1 MKILLSALA
10 CDPGKGS
17 ELEVGFRALL
27 AAASRHEV
35 WVLTNSAAI
44 PTVRLALDECG
55 CADRVHL
62 EGIYFEVDDE
72 NYPRLT
78 VPRFHWYYDRW
89 QRKAAVR
96 AAELDRR
103 IDFDIVHHVTLA
115 ANWTRAGVTVLDKPL
130 VWGPVG
136 GGVEMPLKLVG
147 ELGWRGIVEEAARPV
162 FRRLLARYGPAR
174 QTRERAVVI
183 FAQNEDTARLM
194 RIDDGRLSLL
204 SNATSVD
211 VREIRPA
218 GTRRSDIVFAG
229 RLLPWKGGQLA
240 VRSLRYVRHPN
251 AVLRIFGEGPEQGR
265 IARAAHRWGVTD
277 RVQFE
282 GRVDRD
288 ELLRIVSTAG
298 VFLHPAFHDEA
309 GLAVAEA
316 LSLGTPV
323 VCLDRGGPS
332 ELLRYWPG
340 AHAAVIS
347 TQSPES
353 TARAIAASIDQFLFD
368 APPVPPT
375 SRCPETSFDERLLT
389 AYQTAFAHRGETR
402 PAKVWAFPVGKPQL
416 FTESSRSLSEGV
428 LVYGFGRRLPKW
440 TQTALAWHVRVP
452 GVRRLFSERKLQEPP
467 ACGWSNWHRI
477 EEEVTRRNKGSAL
490 SWVHFRSQWGKERSN
505 MLGLDGDGTPRVFVV
520 VDPQGRPNLIE
531 RIRSTRSFRVI
542 SCVDSFSHE
551 NWSVRLYEPL
561 PRLHRPARWDAA
573 RIRCVSEE
581 VSLALNH
588 VFPRADGIPSHWRPM
603 HGDFVPWNLRED
615 SLGQLWLLD
624 WEDAGWGPP
633 LADFVRYVVAY
644 YSLGWRSPA
653 RIAAVVTK
661 AVGPELLPA
670 LAEVAS
676 FWLSHPNIDSGED
689 GATLSRQR
697 TRDSARA
704 ARELAAFRVIGSRAA
719 DIGSISPL
727 VVR

>member
-1 MKILLSALA
+1 MKVLLSALA

-35 WVLTNSAAI
+35 WVLTNSAAV
-44 PTVRLALDECG
+44 PAVRRALDEYG
-55 CADRVHL
+55 YADRVHL

-72 NYPRLT
+72 IYPRLT

-89 QRKAAVR
+89 QRKAAVH

-103 IDFDIVHHVTLA
+103 VDFDVVHHVTLA
-115 ANWTRAGVTVLDKPL
+115 ANWTRAGITVVDKPL

-147 ELGWRGIVEEAARPV
+147 ELGWRGIVEEAARLPA
-162 FRRLLARYGPAR
+162 RRLLARIGPAR
-174 QTRERAVVI
+174 LTRERAVVI
-183 FAQNEDTARLM
+183 FAQNEDTARRM
-194 RIDDGRLSLL
+194 GIDDGRLRVL

-211 VREIRPA
+211 VREIHPT
-218 GTRRSDIVFAG
+218 GTRRSDIVFAA

-240 VRSLRYVRHPN
+240 VRALRYVRHPD

-265 IARAAHRWGVTD
+265 IARAARRWGVAD
-277 RVQFE
+277 RVRFE

-288 ELLRIVSTAG
+288 GLLRTVATAG

-309 GLAVAEA
+309 GLGVAEA

-347 TQSPES
+347 TQSPEN
-353 TARAIAASIDQFLFD
+353 TARAIAVSIDRFLLD

-375 SRCPETSFDERLLT
+375 SRCPGISFDEHLLT
-389 AYQTAFAHRGETR
+389 AYQTAFAHRGETH
-402 PAKVWAFPVGKPQL
+402 PPKVWAFPIGKPQL

-428 LVYGFGRRLPKW
+428 LVYGFGRRLPTW
-440 TQTALAWHVRVP
+440 TQIALAWQVRVP
-452 GVRRLFSERKLQEPP
+452 GVRRLLSERKLQEPP

-477 EEEVTRRNKGSAL
+477 EEEVKRRHKSGL

-520 VDPQGRPNLIE
+520 VDPHGRTNLTD
-531 RIRSTRSFRVI
+531 RIPSTRSFRVI
-542 SCVDSFSHE
+542 TCIDRFSYE

-561 PRLHRPARWDAA
+561 PRLHRPAQWDAA

-581 VSLALNH
+581 VSLALEH
-588 VFPRADGIPSHWRPM
+588 LLPRADGIPRHWRPM

-644 YSLGWRSPA
+644 HSLGWMSPT

-661 AVGPELLPA
+661 TVGLESLPA

-676 FWLSHPNIDSGED
+676 FWLSHRNIDPGGNS
-689 GATLSRQR
+689 ASFTRR
-697 TRDSARA
+697 RDSARA
-704 ARELAAFRVIGSRAA
+704 ARELAAFRVIGARA
-719 DIGSISPL
+719 DVGVINPL
-727 VVR
+727 VAR